1 MFAVRG
7 PVVEIDLSALR
18 HNYAV
23 LDKRCAG
30 RPVIAV
36 VKADAYGHGAVA
48 VALALEAAGVY
59 SFGVAFLSE
68 AVELRLAGIK
78 KPVHVLFDS
87 PNPEAI
93 VRYALTPVVRNET
106 DCRILSDY
114 ALSKNIRIKVHVDI
128 DTGMGRLGFAYDECD
143 DKLINL
149 TVFKGIEVT
158 GFMSHFSEADLHNRD
173 FAQHQLDRFIEIRE
187 VVSQYYKGA
196 LWHFANSAAVL
207 SLPASHFD
215 AVRPGLMLYGCSP
228 MVYQSDINCDGLKP
242 VMTVKSR
249 FVDIRKVSNGK
260 SISYGR
266 TFITKRDSLIG
277 VLSVGYADG
286 YPRMLSNIGRVIVNG
301 KYAPIIGRVC
311 MDLTMVDL
319 TDISDFNENTE
330 VTLIGSDGQCKI
342 TACDLA
348 ALSGTIPYE
357 IVTSLG
363 RNKNKKYLY
372 QQHTN

>member
-23 LDKRCAG
+23 LDKRCGG

-48 VALALEAAGVY
+48 VSLALEAAGVH

-68 AVELRLAGIK
+68 AVELREAGVK
-78 KPVHVLFDS
+78 KPVLVLFD
-87 PNPEAI
+87 NPEPEEI
-93 VRYALTPVVRNET
+93 VRYALTPIARNET

-114 ALSKNIRIKVHVDI
+114 ALSKNIRIKIHVDI
-128 DTGMGRLGFAYDECD
+128 DTGMGRLGFAYDECV

-149 TVFKGIEVT
+149 TAFKGIEVT
-158 GFMSHFSEADLHNRD
+158 GFMSHFSEADLNNRD
-173 FAQHQLDRFIEIRE
+173 FAQHQLDRFLEIRK
-187 VVSQYYKGA
+187 VVSQYYTSA
-196 LWHFANSAAVL
+196 IWHFANSAAVL
-207 SLPASHFD
+207 TFAASHLD
-215 AVRPGLMLYGCSP
+215 AVRPGLMLYGSNP
-228 MVYQSDINCDGLKP
+228 MACQSDINCDEFLKP

-301 KYAPIIGRVC
+301 KYAPIVGRVC

-319 TDISDFNENTE
+319 TDISDFNETAE

-342 TACDLA
+342 TACELA

-357 IVTSLG
+357 IVISLG
-363 RNKNKKYLY
+363 KNKNKKYLY
-372 QQHTN
+372 Q